1 MTDRRDLNQQQ
12 VDVGR
17 LKVLFKS
24 AKLLVLLLRLE
35 NRHGETTG
43 RQIILSKSAFQI
55 KLNPF
60 SILNILTL
68 SVVVQQKVF
77 ANSAYLNFIF
87 SFSETY
93 CGIFC
98 KIFSIL
104 SQKVIGQ
111 SSLYLAN
118 TIYSTVLFFLS
129 PRPQLFRRSAKNR
142 LKANWSQPA
151 KFEN

>member
-68 SVVVQQKVF
+68 SVVVQQK
-77 ANSAYLNFIF
+77 
-87 SFSETY
+87 
-93 CGIFC
+93 GFC
-98 KIFSIL
+98 QFSI
-104 SQKVIGQ
+104 S
-111 SSLYLAN
+111 
-118 TIYSTVLFFLS
+118 
-129 PRPQLFRRSAKNR
+129 
-142 LKANWSQPA
+142 
-151 KFEN
+151 KFHF

>member
-104 SQKVIGQ
+104 SQKVTDNRPVQ
-111 SSLYLAN
+111 FVFSKYYLLHCF
-118 TIYSTVLFFLS
+118 VLPF
-129 PRPQLFRRSAKNR
+129 PQTPIVPQIS
-142 LKANWSQPA
+142 
-151 KFEN
+151 